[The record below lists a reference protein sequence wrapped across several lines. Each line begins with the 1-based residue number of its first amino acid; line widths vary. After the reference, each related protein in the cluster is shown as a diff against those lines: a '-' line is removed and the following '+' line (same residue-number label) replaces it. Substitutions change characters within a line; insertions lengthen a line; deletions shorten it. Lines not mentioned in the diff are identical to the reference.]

1 MPKRGLHGA
10 STAGACGPVLYPR
23 QNQQDRGESPQLLLS
38 SVVSQQELNL
48 KSHNNRMQFFS
59 FFLPAFDVQQS
70 KNKEA
75 RGQKEH
81 FVF

>member
-1 MPKRGLHGA
+1 
-10 STAGACGPVLYPR
+10 
-23 QNQQDRGESPQLLLS
+23 
-38 SVVSQQELNL
+38 
-48 KSHNNRMQFFS
+48 MQFFS

-81 FVF
+81 FVFWRVVIKCVSM